1 MSPYALDDT
10 ALDSLLMRHSRP
22 EVPLYSNN
30 HLALHCLQHIHR
42 LGMKVPWDIAL
53 LTSDNYLFSMLTD
66 LTITAVEVDIHD
78 MGINAVRL
86 SSGGFANQICK
97 HDPTTHRP
105 VFLNEKQHNGIK
117 TTIRPASLAMQGGLL
132 ICG

>member
-42 LGMKVPWDIAL
+42 LGMKVPRDIAL

-105 VFLNEKQHNGIK
+105 VFLNEK
-117 TTIRPASLAMQGGLL
+117 
-132 ICG
+132 